1 MPKRASYDISQL
13 DDLRAQQHQVITR
26 AQADAC
32 GIPSSTMDDWIRN
45 GSRWQVLL
53 PGVYLTVTGTPI
65 QDQRETAALLYAGDG
80 SLITGPCAVRRHQLA
95 CPGGNTIDVLVGM
108 KTQRRSTGFVR
119 LRRTKRMPESLS
131 AGPIRFAGPA
141 RAVADAARDMNKF
154 DDVRSVLYGAV
165 QNRVCSAADLA
176 AELREG
182 PTQGCSPAR
191 SVIGELAT
199 GIRSRAE
206 NDLRLL
212 VKRGKLPEPAF
223 NAKLFTL
230 DGEFVAMVDG
240 WWEEAG
246 VAAEVDSRA
255 YHTDPKAQEK
265 DRNRHDRLIAHGVF
279 PLHFSPRRIKSEGK
293 DILGEIDAA
302 IKHGRKRPRLPL
314 IALGPDEKWDT
325 THADKA
331 TAMRQALAQGME
343 DSAVISQS
351 GGAGTGS
358 GGAGTGSA
366 GAGTAART
374 LAGAIA

>member
-1 MPKRASYDISQL
+1 MPKRTTYDISQL
-13 DDLRAQQHQVITR
+13 DHLRSEQVQVLTR

-32 GIPSSTMDDWIRN
+32 GIPSSTIDDWIRN

-53 PGVYLTVTGTPI
+53 PGVYLTVTGTPT
-65 QDQRETAALLYAGDG
+65 QDQRETAALLYAGTG
-80 SLITGPCAVRRHQLA
+80 SVITGPCAVRRHQLA

-131 AGPIRFAGPA
+131 TGPVRFAGAA
-141 RAVADAARDMNKF
+141 RAVADAARDMNKL

-165 QNRVCSAADLA
+165 QNRVCSVTDLA

-182 PTQGCSPAR
+182 PTQGCSVAR

-223 NAKLFTL
+223 NAKLFSL

-279 PLHFSPRRIKSEGK
+279 PLHFSPRRIKSAGD

-314 IALGPDEKWDT
+314 VALGPDEKWDT
-325 THADKA
+325 RHADKA
-331 TAMRQALAQGME
+331 KAMRQAFAQGAQGTE
-343 DSAVISQS
+343 DSAAISE
-351 GGAGTGS
+351 
-358 GGAGTGSA
+358 SA
-366 GAGTAART
+366 SAGTAART
-374 LAGAIA
+374 LAGAVA